1 MSDKKLVATCAALL
15 LLLTGAVAMAAQ
27 SVTATEPETGISE
40 RKKSELVT
48 KVAVTENI
56 KPDIVINDRVDK
68 ETKAD
73 SGEKASKVT
82 PIRKVPQKSNKTK
95 LPTTKISQKKKPP
108 ATRNKTVA
116 SRKSAGFDA
125 NKVIRFAMTLKGA
138 PYRSGGTAPKGFD
151 CSGFTMYVFKNSVG
165 INLPHSSGAQAGVG
179 QALKKDEL
187 VPGAL
192 VYFNTSG
199 RGVSHVG
206 IYIGDGK
213 FIDSSNGKG
222 VAVNS
227 LGDKYWGSRYM
238 GARLVN

>member
-56 KPDIVINDRVDK
+56 KPDIVIKDRVDE

-95 LPTTKISQKKKPP
+95 LPTAKVSQKKKPAARNT
-108 ATRNKTVA
+108 ATV

-125 NKVIRFAMTLKGA
+125 SKVIRFAMTLKDA
-138 PYRSGGTAPKGFD
+138 PYKSGGTTPKGFD
-151 CSGFTMYVFKNSVG
+151 CSGFTMYVFENSAG

-179 QALKKDEL
+179 QTLKRDEL

-227 LGDKYWGSRYM
+227 LRDKYWGSRYM
-238 GARLVN
+238 GASLVK